1 MSDDVS
7 LSIHLLR
14 CAVVVALSV
23 DEVTRLNVVDR
34 HLDRERLICGDRIVV
49 LGEDE
54 LRGRH
59 VRRCSN
65 DTHWSRVARAGLD
78 LLAVRDGLV
87 DGQAEVDEVVRGCER
102 GNLAVHGSFL
112 AILRETASND
122 GRVESWR
129 RFVRPILQVAFSRY
143 LLVADWSSS
152 TADVPVTTVTALVL
166 ADAEGETMIVLVTA
180 EGATSE
186 VAGAPNALDTVSVSR
201 TSPTFSEVERIML

>member
-87 DGQAEVDEVVRGCER
+87 DGQAEVDEVVRR
-102 GNLAVHGSFL
+102 GEGRNLAVSRDL
-112 AILRETASND
+112 LSVRSKASSD
-122 GRVESWR
+122 DSGVKS
-129 RFVRPILQVAFSRY
+129 
-143 LLVADWSSS
+143 
-152 TADVPVTTVTALVL
+152 
-166 ADAEGETMIVLVTA
+166 
-180 EGATSE
+180 
-186 VAGAPNALDTVSVSR
+186 
-201 TSPTFSEVERIML
+201 